1 MKRKLIFGFLLF
13 LLLAIG
19 IGAYFVFGN
28 YSEGYRTGT
37 VMKLSKKGAIIK
49 TWEGQL
55 NVGGLQDGDGDGM
68 STTVWDFSVRDK
80 DVLSDLEDAV
90 DHGKRVKLRYEEKFY
105 QLGFL
110 GDTKYFVYEVEEVD
124 DIQQ

>member
-1 MKRKLIFGFLLF
+1 MKRKLIFGFLL
-13 LLLAIG
+13 LLLLGIG
-19 IGAYFVFGN
+19 IGSYFVFGN
-28 YSEGYRTGT
+28 YSTGYRTGT

-68 STTVWDFSVRDK
+68 STTVWDFSVREDEVM
-80 DVLSDLEDAV
+80 DDLEAAV
-90 DHGKRVKLRYEEKFY
+90 DHGKRVKLRYHEKFY
-105 QLGFL
+105 KLSFF

-124 DIQQ
+124 DIE